1 MLRPQPW
8 LQESRFPGSA
18 AAARSSWQPIASS
31 TALPALETLHIAAF
45 AAGIDYQLRVI
56 DITLE
61 QDESGGK
68 AACWV
73 DLNIKIAPFYIK
85 RYHAPTIVML
95 RWRRC
100 EDGL

>member
-1 MLRPQPW
+1 MV
-8 LQESRFPGSA
+8 
-18 AAARSSWQPIASS
+18 
-31 TALPALETLHIAAF
+31 LP
-45 AAGIDYQLRVI
+45 AGIDYQLKVI
-56 DITLE
+56 DITRE

-68 AACWV
+68 AACWT